1 MRYILENIE
10 AEALPGEMRRRG
22 IPPHQRLRV
31 VVETL
36 DDDISITEM
45 NARGGG
51 FAHLAAEP
59 DIYGDADLIERNEAF
74 RG

>member
-1 MRYILENIE
+1 MRYVLENIE
-10 AEALPGEMRRRG
+10 ADELSGEMKRRG

-36 DDDISITEM
+36 DDEISITEM
-45 NARGGG
+45 NARGGA
-51 FAHLAAEP
+51 FAHLATEP